1 MDLLDNEKKILE
13 SIPEKMLKSL
23 YDFPKQ
29 FKAAENIMR
38 KQKLSF
44 NKKYKNVLI
53 LGVGNSTHIAYR
65 SIDSIQINKSNIPI
79 ILCPKPDIPSWVD
92 KDTLIIA
99 VSHSG
104 DSIEVLRAVDKALS
118 RNIKIFAITADG
130 KLKEK
135 ATDNKNITIIDYKI
149 DLMSR
154 MAVGYIFVFIVNI
167 LNKAGAIDICSD
179 RKDCL
184 VGIDWDEVEGAI
196 SNFSRELKP
205 DVKTNK
211 NIAKR
216 TAINLFNNIPIIY
229 GSNRLTETVCYRLKN
244 QICLNSKNFA
254 HFNTMPEMDHGEIAA
269 WEMKHELRNKFFV
282 LFISDK
288 DSRIA
293 TKSRI
298 EILKGILIEKR
309 IIFEEIMLEGSNDA
323 VKVFNGILLA
333 DWISVYLAVLNA
345 VDPTTTKLLDLMKT
359 RFARV
364 SSSDSGTNILDL

>member
-1 MDLLDNEKKILE
+1 MDFLDNEKKILE
-13 SIPEKMLKSL
+13 SIPEKMIKSL

-44 NKKYKNVLI
+44 NKKYKNALI
-53 LGVGNSTHIAYR
+53 LGVGNSTQIAYR

-79 ILCPKPDIPSWVD
+79 ILNSKPDIPSWVD
-92 KDTLIIA
+92 KDTLVIA

-104 DSIEVLRAVDKALS
+104 ESIEVLEAVDRTLS
-118 RNIKIFAITADG
+118 LGINIFTITADG

-135 ATDNKNITIIDYKI
+135 AAGNNNITIIDYDI
-149 DLMSR
+149 DIISR
-154 MAVGYIFVFIVNI
+154 MAVGYIYVFIVNI
-167 LNKAGAIDICSD
+167 LKQAGAIDICSD
-179 RKDCL
+179 RKDCP
-184 VGIDWDEVEGAI
+184 VGIDWDEVEPAI
-196 SNFSRELKP
+196 SDFSKELVP

-216 TAINLFNNIPIIY
+216 TAINLLNNIPIIY

-269 WEMKHELRNKFFV
+269 WEMRHELRNKFFV

-288 DSRIA
+288 DSRTA

-298 EILKGILIEKR
+298 EIFKGILMEKR
-309 IIFEEIMLEGSNDA
+309 IIFEEIMLEGPSDA

-333 DWISVYLAVLNA
+333 DWISIYLAVLNA
-345 VDPTTTKLLDLMKT
+345 VNPSTTRLPDLMKT
-359 RFARV
+359 RFAQV
-364 SSSDSGTNILDL
+364 SSSESNTDILDL

>member
-1 MDLLDNEKKILE
+1 MDLLDNEKDIRE
-13 SIPEKMLKSL
+13 SIPEKMIKSL

-29 FKAAENIMR
+29 FKAAENIMQ

-44 NKKYKNVLI
+44 GKEYKNALI
-53 LGVGNSTHIAYR
+53 LGVGNSTQTAYR
-65 SIDSIQINKSNIPI
+65 SIDSIQINKSNIPV

-92 KDTLIIA
+92 KDTLVIA

-104 DSIEVLRAVDKALS
+104 NSVEVLEAVDMALS
-118 RNIKIFAITADG
+118 KDIKIIVITADG

-135 ATDNKNITIIDYKI
+135 AAGNKNITLIDYDI
-149 DLMSR
+149 DIISR
-154 MAVGYIFVFIVNI
+154 MAVGYIYVFLVNI
-167 LNKAGAIDICSD
+167 LNKAGAIDIRSD

-196 SNFSRELKP
+196 SGFSKELVP
-205 DVKTNK
+205 DTKTNK

-216 TAINLFNNIPIIY
+216 TAINLFNNVPIIY
-229 GSNRLTETVCYRLKN
+229 GSNRLTETVCFRLKN

-254 HFNTMPEMDHGEIAA
+254 HFNTMPEMDHGEIVA

-298 EILKGILIEKR
+298 EILKGILMEKR
-309 IIFEEIMLEGSNDA
+309 IIFEEIILEGPSDA

-333 DWISVYLAVLNA
+333 DWISIYLAVVNT
-345 VDPTTTKLLDLMKT
+345 VDPTETRLLDLMKP
-359 RFARV
+359 RFMRV
-364 SSSDSGTNILDL
+364 SSSDSSKDILDL

>member
-1 MDLLDNEKKILE
+1 MDLLDNEKRILE
-13 SIPEKMLKSL
+13 SIPEKMIKSL

-29 FKAAENIMR
+29 FKAAEDIMR
-38 KQKLSF
+38 KQKLSL
-44 NKKYKNVLI
+44 NKKYKNALI
-53 LGVGNSTHIAYR
+53 LGVGNSASTAYK

-79 ILCPKPDIPSWVD
+79 IFNPKPDLPSWVD

-104 DSIEVLRAVDKALS
+104 ESIEVLEAVNRVLS
-118 RNIKIFAITADG
+118 LGIEIFAITADG

-135 ATDNKNITIIDYKI
+135 AAGNKNITIIDYDI
-149 DLMSR
+149 DIISR
-154 MAVGYIFVFIVNI
+154 MAVGYIYVFIVNI
-167 LNKAGAIDICSD
+167 LNQAGAIDICSD

-184 VGIDWDEVEGAI
+184 VGIDWDEVETAI
-196 SNFSRELKP
+196 SDYSKELVP

-216 TAINLFNNIPIIY
+216 TAINLLNNVPIIY
-229 GSNRLTETVCYRLKN
+229 GSNRLTETVCFRLKN

-254 HFNTMPEMDHGEIAA
+254 HYNTMPEMDHGEISA
-269 WEMKHELRNKFFV
+269 WEMRHELRNKFFV

-298 EILKGILIEKR
+298 EILKGILMEKR
-309 IIFEEIMLEGSNDA
+309 IIFEEIMLEGPSDA

-345 VDPTTTKLLDLMKT
+345 VDPTTTRLLDLMKT

-364 SSSDSGTNILDL
+364 SSSKSSTDILDL

>member
-1 MDLLDNEKKILE
+1 MDLLDNEKRILE
-13 SIPEKMLKSL
+13 SIPEKMIKSL

-29 FKAAENIMR
+29 FKAAEDIMR
-38 KQKLSF
+38 KQKLSL
-44 NKKYKNVLI
+44 NKKYKNALI
-53 LGVGNSTHIAYR
+53 LGVGNSASTAYK

-79 ILCPKPDIPSWVD
+79 IFNPKPDLPSWVD

-104 DSIEVLRAVDKALS
+104 ESIEVLEAVNRALS
-118 RNIKIFAITADG
+118 LGIEIFAITADG

-135 ATDNKNITIIDYKI
+135 AAGNKNITIIDYDI
-149 DLMSR
+149 DIISR
-154 MAVGYIFVFIVNI
+154 MAVGYIYVFIVNI
-167 LNKAGAIDICSD
+167 LNQAGAIDICSD

-184 VGIDWDEVEGAI
+184 VGIDWDEVETAI
-196 SNFSRELKP
+196 SDYSKELVP

-216 TAINLFNNIPIIY
+216 TAINLLNNVPIIY
-229 GSNRLTETVCYRLKN
+229 GSNRLTETVCFRLKN

-254 HFNTMPEMDHGEIAA
+254 HYNTMPEMDHGEISA
-269 WEMKHELRNKFFV
+269 WEMRHELRNKFFV

-298 EILKGILIEKR
+298 EILKGILMEKR
-309 IIFEEIMLEGSNDA
+309 IIFEEIMLEGPSDA

-345 VDPTTTKLLDLMKT
+345 VDPTTTRLLDLMKT

-364 SSSDSGTNILDL
+364 SSSKSSTDILDL